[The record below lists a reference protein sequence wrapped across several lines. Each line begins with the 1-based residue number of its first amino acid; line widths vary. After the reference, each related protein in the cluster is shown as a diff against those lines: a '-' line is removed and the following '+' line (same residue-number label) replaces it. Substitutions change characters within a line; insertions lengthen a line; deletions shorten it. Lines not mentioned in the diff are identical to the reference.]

1 LSKIIAEL
9 ERRCT
14 YMEMERKDKSK
25 SIAMD
30 KLLIGT
36 GSPFTRQVAYYVY
49 LRSLRYLRS

>member
-1 LSKIIAEL
+1 
-9 ERRCT
+9 
-14 YMEMERKDKSK
+14 MEMERKDKSK